1 VIIVGDPMPSANA
14 GHLLKLTKGGY
25 KNVCRNVPP
34 STCYRPSLK
43 RAKISIRV
51 RWGVRLNQTQ
61 ASKISDGPQLIVDC
75 DRFGI
80 VHSEQ
85 DLVGGI
91 NAHVIPLNEP
101 VICASYLANKA
112 FYAGAERQKRA
123 LAGLGRAI

>member
-34 STCYRPSLK
+34 STCYRPSPK

-51 RWGVRLNQTQ
+51 RWRVRLNQTQ

-85 DLVGGI
+85 DLGGMRMSWTR
-91 NAHVIPLNEP
+91 APSAWSR
-101 VICASYLANKA
+101 ASMLRNRRASASANRSA
-112 FYAGAERQKRA
+112 S
-123 LAGLGRAI
+123 